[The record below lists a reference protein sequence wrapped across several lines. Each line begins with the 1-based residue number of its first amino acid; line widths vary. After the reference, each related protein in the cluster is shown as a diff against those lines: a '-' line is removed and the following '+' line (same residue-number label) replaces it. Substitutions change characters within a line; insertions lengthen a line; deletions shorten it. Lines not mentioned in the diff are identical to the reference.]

1 MTERIPALQCIGCG
15 RLEAPQPCMGVCED
29 REVEVVTAS
38 DYDALLQAYQA
49 LRARQ
54 QRQQNVLQQLAWTR
68 PREGQWET
76 SWKSLQAQA
85 RTLLR
90 NRA

>member
-29 REVEVVTAS
+29 REVEVVSAI
-38 DYDALLQAYQA
+38 DYDTLLQAYRA